1 MNLIDILIGREANL
15 SFPWF
20 ALAHFVL
27 VILFGFRLISV
38 RRPVGVAIAWFL
50 IVVLFPLVGIS
61 LYILIGERPVGRK
74 LTRKIIR
81 MDKEYAAIT
90 EDMRKRYLADKQQ
103 LPIAGRALSLLAES
117 KNGSP
122 VQS

>member
-1 MNLIDILIGREANL
+1 MWVPIIHAVI
-15 SFPWF
+15 
-20 ALAHFVL
+20 

-103 LPIAGRALSLLAES
+103 LPSRQGAQLVSRI
-117 KNGSP
+117 
-122 VQS
+122 